1 MKIIAHG
8 HYSKAV
14 GDTVLNDALPPLK
27 ELVKETTGE
36 SVRRVGRFIQLAL
49 IGAGRCLTLF
59 NSKQKTL
66 PADTAV
72 YLTSGRGDLEITLD
86 VLVQMVEHGLPPKP
100 LSFINTVS
108 NSACFYIAKHFGIRG
123 RNQFVTRRHAPLE
136 CALQLAALDLHTNA
150 VQTALVGSVDICTEP
165 LADHRKRL
173 DVAEDTT
180 VGEGSHWF
188 LLTDD
193 SHADTALAT
202 IVDVMLLS
210 DNDSL
215 QQWLN
220 KQVLDDTVLVCGQHV
235 DPVTATLLQKITGCT
250 PWHATAD
257 LHWYDSHCGHVLGE
271 FLTLRPAK
279 KILHIDSDPD
289 GRFNVL
295 LVSLA

>member
-8 HYSKAV
+8 HYSKPV
-14 GDTVLNDALPPLK
+14 DGVLPPLK

-49 IGAGRCLTLF
+49 IGAGRCLTLL

-72 YLTSGRGDLEITLD
+72 YLTSGRGDLEVTLD

-108 NSACFYIAKHFGIRG
+108 NSACFYIAKHFGLHG

-150 VQTALVGSVDICTEP
+150 VQTALVGSVDICTAP
-165 LADHRKRL
+165 LTDHRKRL
-173 DVAEDTT
+173 DVTDDTP

-188 LLTDD
+188 LL
-193 SHADTALAT
+193 ANDTHSGEALAT
-202 IVDVMLLS
+202 LDNVTLLP
-210 DNDSL
+210 DIKIL
-215 QQWLN
+215 QQWLTQQN
-220 KQVLDDTVLVCGQHV
+220 LDDTTLVCGQHV
-235 DPVTATLLQKITGCT
+235 DHTTTALLQNLTGCT

-257 LHWYDSHCGHVLGE
+257 LHWYDSHCGHALGQ

-279 KILHIDSDPD
+279 KLLHIDSDPD

-295 LVSLA
+295 LLSLV

>member
-8 HYSKAV
+8 HYNEKV
-14 GDTVLNDALPPLK
+14 DDVLPPLK
-27 ELVKETTGE
+27 ELVKASTGE

-49 IGAGRCLTLF
+49 IGAGRCL
-59 NSKQKTL
+59 QKKIL

-108 NSACFYIAKHFGIRG
+108 NSACFYIAKHFSLCG

-136 CALQLAALDLHTNA
+136 CALQLAALDLQTGA

-165 LADHRKRL
+165 LNDHRKRL
-173 DVAEDTT
+173 DVSDDTS

-188 LLTDD
+188 LLAPTTC
-193 SHADTALAT
+193 SDTALAT
-202 IVDVMLLS
+202 IDNAVTFS
-210 DNDSL
+210 DIEAL
-215 QQWLN
+215 RQWLAEIN
-220 KQVLDDTVLVCGQHV
+220 INDTSLVCGQHIDQTTTV
-235 DPVTATLLQKITGCT
+235 LLQTMTGCT
-250 PWHATAD
+250 PWKTTAD
-257 LHWYDSHCGHVLGE
+257 LHWYDSHCGYALGQFLILQPANKMLHV
-271 FLTLRPAK
+271 
-279 KILHIDSDPD
+279 DSDPD

-295 LVSLA
+295 PVSLV